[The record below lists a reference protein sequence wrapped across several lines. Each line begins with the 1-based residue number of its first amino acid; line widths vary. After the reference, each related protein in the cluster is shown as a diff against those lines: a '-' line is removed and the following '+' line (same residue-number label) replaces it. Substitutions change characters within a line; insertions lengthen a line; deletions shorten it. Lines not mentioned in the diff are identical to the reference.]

1 MKIFSTK
8 QLKKNISNNTW
19 YPHYANHKFTILE
32 LHLKKKKF
40 HMMRHNFF
48 TEKSLNRFRIGQ
60 YGLLFNITKF
70 NKMTTILFPPI
81 SYPEVMF
88 YVTNKCAGLLLN
100 KHFSV
105 N

>member
-1 MKIFSTK
+1 
-8 QLKKNISNNTW
+8 
-19 YPHYANHKFTILE
+19 
-32 LHLKKKKF
+32 
-40 HMMRHNFF
+40 MRHHFF

>member
-1 MKIFSTK
+1 
-8 QLKKNISNNTW
+8 
-19 YPHYANHKFTILE
+19 
-32 LHLKKKKF
+32 
-40 HMMRHNFF
+40 MRHHFF

-60 YGLLFNITKF
+60 YDLLFNITKF

-81 SYPEVMF
+81 SYTEVMF
-88 YVTNKCAGLLLN
+88 YVTDKCAGLLLN